1 MTALAR
7 ALAASLRRFPRSDIG
22 ESLRRSPG
30 AQIALL
36 LVSVLTVSSFLAP
49 WIAPHDPFDLSQV
62 NLMDASDPPFWIDGG
77 NPQFLLGTDNQG
89 RDILSAILYGMRLS
103 LTVGFLSIAL
113 AALIGVALGLL
124 SAYAGGFVDHALMRL
139 ADVQLSFPAILIA
152 LTVDGLA
159 RAFLTAPRHADA
171 AVLVLVL
178 AIGLSK
184 WAMFAR
190 TVRGSALVE
199 LDKDYV
205 AAARLIR
212 RRPVAIALLH
222 VLPNTVGPIMVLAT
236 VNFGLAVI
244 TEATLSFLGVGLPPN
259 TPSLGTLIQI
269 GNGYLFSGQ
278 WWMTLFPGAALTL
291 LVVSVNVVGDWL
303 RDALSNADAVR

>member
-1 MTALAR
+1 MTALVR
-7 ALAASLRRFPRSDIG
+7 ALAALLRRFPDSDVAG
-22 ESLRRSPG
+22 ALRRSP
-30 AQIALL
+30 ASLLALA
-36 LVSVLTVSSFLAP
+36 LVAALVAASFLAP
-49 WIAPHDPFDLSQV
+49 WIAPHDPFDLGSV
-62 NLMDASDPPFWIDGG
+62 NLMDASDPPFWIVGG
-77 NPQFLLGTDNQG
+77 NSQFPLGTDNQG
-89 RDILSAILYGMRLS
+89 RDILSAMLYGMRLS
-103 LTVGFLSIAL
+103 LTVGFLSIGFATIVGVAVGLL
-113 AALIGVALGLL
+113 AAC
-124 SAYAGGFVDHALMRL
+124 AGGFVDHALMRL

-199 LDKDYV
+199 LNKDYV
-205 AAARLIR
+205 AAARLIER
-212 RRPVAIALLH
+212 SPLAIALLH
-222 VLPNTVGPIMVLAT
+222 VLPNTLGPLMVLAT
-236 VNFGLAVI
+236 VNFGLAII

-269 GNGYLFSGQ
+269 GNAYLFSGQ

-291 LVVSVNVVGDWL
+291 LVVSVNIVGDRL
-303 RDALSNADAVR
+303 HDAHNNPDAVR

>member
-1 MTALAR
+1 VSTLV
-7 ALAASLRRFPRSDIG
+7 AA
-22 ESLRRSPG
+22 
-30 AQIALL
+30 
-36 LVSVLTVSSFLAP
+36 SFLAP

-62 NLMDASDPPFWIDGG
+62 NLMDASDPPLWIDGG
-77 NPQFLLGTDNQG
+77 DRQFLLGTDNQG

-103 LTVGFLSIAL
+103 LSVGFLSIAFAAFVGVGVGLL
-113 AALIGVALGLL
+113 AAC
-124 SAYAGGFVDHALMRL
+124 AGGLVDHALMRL

-199 LDKDYV
+199 LNKDYV
-205 AAARLIR
+205 AAARLIKR
-212 RRPVAIALLH
+212 SPLAIALLH
-222 VLPNTVGPIMVLAT
+222 VLPNTFGPLMVLAT
-236 VNFGLAVI
+236 VNFGLAII

-278 WWMTLFPGAALTL
+278 WWMTVFPGAALTL
-291 LVVSVNVVGDWL
+291 LVVSVNIVGDRL
-303 RDALSNADAVR
+303 RDALNNPDTV

>member
-1 MTALAR
+1 MSALTR
-7 ALAASLRRFPRSDIG
+7 ALRVLADSDAAEILRQSPGGLIAFALISVLIGASL
-22 ESLRRSPG
+22 
-30 AQIALL
+30 
-36 LVSVLTVSSFLAP
+36 LAP

-62 NLMDASDPPFWIDGG
+62 NLMDASDPPFWIAGG
-77 NPQFLLGTDNQG
+77 NSQFLLGTDNQG

-103 LTVGFLSIAL
+103 LSVGFLSIAFATL
-113 AALIGVALGLL
+113 VGVAVGLL
-124 SAYAGGFVDHALMRL
+124 AAYAGGIVDHALMRL

-159 RAFLTAPRHADA
+159 RAFLSASRREDA
-171 AVLVLVL
+171 AVFVLVL

-199 LDKDYV
+199 LNKDYV
-205 AAARLIR
+205 AAARLIER
-212 RRPVAIALLH
+212 SPLAIALLH
-222 VLPNTVGPIMVLAT
+222 VLPNTLGPVMVLAT
-236 VNFGLAVI
+236 VNFGLAII

-269 GNGYLFSGQ
+269 GNAYLFSGQ
-278 WWMTLFPGAALTL
+278 WWMTVFPGAALTL
-291 LVVSVNVVGDWL
+291 LVVSVNVIGDRL
-303 RDALSNADAVR
+303 GDALNVPNALR

>member
-1 MTALAR
+1 MTAFVR
-7 ALAASLRRFPRSDIG
+7 ALAALLRRFPNSDVA
-22 ESLRRSPG
+22 ETLRRSP
-30 AQIALL
+30 ASLLALA
-36 LVSVLTVSSFLAP
+36 LVSALVAASFLAP
-49 WIAPHDPFDLSQV
+49 WIAPHNPFDLGSV

-77 NPQFLLGTDNQG
+77 NPQFPLGTDNQG
-89 RDILSAILYGMRLS
+89 RDILSAMLYGMRLS
-103 LTVGFLSIAL
+103 LTVGFLSIAFATIVGVAVGLL
-113 AALIGVALGLL
+113 AAC
-124 SAYAGGFVDHALMRL
+124 AGGFVDHSLMRL

-199 LDKDYV
+199 LNKDYV
-205 AAARLIR
+205 AAARLIER
-212 RRPVAIALLH
+212 SPLAIALLH
-222 VLPNTVGPIMVLAT
+222 VLPNTLGPLMVLAT
-236 VNFGLAVI
+236 VNFGLAII

-269 GNGYLFSGQ
+269 GNAYLFSGQ

-291 LVVSVNVVGDWL
+291 LVVSVNIVGDRL
-303 RDALSNADAVR
+303 HDAHNNPDAV